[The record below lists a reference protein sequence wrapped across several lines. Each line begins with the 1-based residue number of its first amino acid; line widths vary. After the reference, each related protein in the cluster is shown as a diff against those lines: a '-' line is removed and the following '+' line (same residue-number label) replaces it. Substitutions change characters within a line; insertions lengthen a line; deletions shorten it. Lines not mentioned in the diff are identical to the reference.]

1 MSSFEGVNIENIT
14 ACGTNDFGSG
24 MKTRL
29 YFAPA
34 EWFHKINIGDSSN
47 VGPKNNFQNALLISK
62 DDIEFKAAFT
72 WFYIDVLI
80 DESEVKTSFSGSSKR
95 RKLRSSLDVFILGY
109 RSKILGFLQVMKN
122 EDLVFCI
129 PTADNIS
136 LLIGNLRNFATFDKA
151 EGSTGKKY
159 EENSGFAVSISA
171 NSPTYFFK
179 ENLIIETPGNGSGTG
194 TGGFIDL
201 TQDY

>member
-34 EWFHKINIGDSSN
+34 EWFNKINIGDSPN

-129 PTADNIS
+129 STGDNIS
-136 LLIGNLRNFATFDKA
+136 VLVGNLRNFATFDKA

-179 ENLIIETPGNGSGTG
+179 ENLIIETPGSGSGN
-194 TGGFIDL
+194 GGFIDL

>member
-14 ACGTNDFGSG
+14 HCGTNDFGSG

-29 YFAPA
+29 YFSPA
-34 EWFHKINIGDSSN
+34 AWFNKINIGESVN
-47 VGPKNNFQNALLISK
+47 VGPKNNFQNTLLISK
-62 DDIEFKAAFT
+62 DDIEFKAAFN

-80 DESEVKTSFSGSSKR
+80 DESEVKTTFSGPVKR
-95 RKLRSSLDVFILGY
+95 RKLKSSLDVFILGY
-109 RSKILGFLQVMKN
+109 RSKILGFLETLKN

-136 LLIGNLRNFATFDKA
+136 LLIGNLRNFATFEKA
-151 EGSTGKKY
+151 DGSTGKKY
-159 EENSGFAVSISA
+159 EENSGFAVSISV
-171 NSPTYFFK
+171 NSPAYFFK

-194 TGGFIDL
+194 GFIDL